1 MGEPRCFAPACG
13 SSFPEIP
20 GYHPDLRL
28 TIVTLQTEFEL
39 LQEDFKEIVKNHLY
53 LRSARRF
60 LNILRIIVAAVLGF
74 CAILTAVAGET
85 TWAICFG
92 FVCLVVVGVL
102 ILAPRLA
109 VRSLQNTPFYKGKVR
124 VQADDSGTRFVYE
137 TGDSNTQW
145 SGYIRFLETKNLF
158 ILYVSKVMFRPIP
171 KRALSPGQVS
181 ELREMLQ
188 KKIASPGK

>member
-1 MGEPRCFAPACG
+1 MTF
-13 SSFPEIP
+13 
-20 GYHPDLRL
+20 
-28 TIVTLQTEFEL
+28 QTEFEL
-39 LQEDFKEIVKNHLY
+39 LQDDLKEIVKNHLY
-53 LRSARRF
+53 RRSARRI
-60 LNILRIIVAAVLGF
+60 LIILRIIVATVLGI
-74 CAILTAVAGET
+74 CAIFTAVAGET
-85 TWAICFG
+85 TWAIFFG

-109 VRSLQNTPFYKGKVR
+109 VRSLQNTPFYQGKVH
-124 VQADDSGTRFVYE
+124 VQVDDYGTRFVYE

-158 ILYVSKVMFRPIP
+158 MLYVSEVMFRPIP

-188 KKIASPGK
+188 KKITSPGK